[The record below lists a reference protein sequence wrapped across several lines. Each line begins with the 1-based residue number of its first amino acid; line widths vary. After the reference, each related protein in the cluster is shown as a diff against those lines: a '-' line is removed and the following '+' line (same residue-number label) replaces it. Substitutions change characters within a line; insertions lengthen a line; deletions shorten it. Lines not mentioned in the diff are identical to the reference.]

1 MRIILVIL
9 QKEFIQ
15 VFRNKGMLPIIFAMP
30 IVQLLVLAYAVTF
43 EIKNI
48 NLDVVNQDNSPVSR
62 ELIRKFQGSSFFTI
76 RNFYAD
82 YDQASSDLKSG
93 KAHQVL
99 IIPQHFERDLYREN
113 KAKLQL
119 VTNAIDGSAAALM
132 NAYGLFIIHDYN
144 KALIVEKMGDDYFT
158 EPINVSYS
166 YWFNA
171 DLNYTTYMVPGILV
185 LLVTMIGIFLSGMNV
200 VREKEI
206 GTIEQINV
214 SPIKKYQFITG
225 KLLPFW
231 FIALFELAFGLL
243 LARIIFHIPILG
255 SVWLIFGVA
264 AVYLLAV
271 MGIGLFLA
279 TVSNTQQQSMFLSWF
294 FMVIFIL
301 MSGLF
306 TPVENMPMW
315 AQYLNTINPI
325 AYFIRIMRMIML
337 KGSVFQDIMVPFA
350 AITVYAIG
358 MLTLAVWRYRKVS

>member
-1 MRIILVIL
+1 MRTILVIL
-9 QKEFIQ
+9 RKEFIQ
-15 VFRNKGMLPIIFAMP
+15 VFRNRSMVPIIFAMP
-30 IVQLLVLAYAVTF
+30 MVQLLVLAFAVTF

-62 ELIRKFQGSSFFTI
+62 ELISKFQGSSFFTI
-76 RNFYAD
+76 KNFYAD
-82 YDQASSDLKSG
+82 YDQASADLKSG

-99 IIPQHFERDLYREN
+99 IIPPHFERDLYREN

-119 VTNAIDGSAAALM
+119 ITNAIDGSAAALM
-132 NAYGLFIIHDYN
+132 NAYGLSIIRDYN
-144 KALIVEKMGDDYFT
+144 KELIVEKTGDNLFT
-158 EPINVSYS
+158 DPISISYS
-166 YWFNA
+166 YWFNPE
-171 DLNYTTYMVPGILV
+171 LNYTTYMVPGILV

-231 FIALFELAFGLL
+231 FIALFELAFGLV

-264 AVYLLAV
+264 AVYLLVV
-271 MGIGLFLA
+271 MGIGLFVA

-306 TPVENMPMW
+306 TPVENMPGW
-315 AQYLNTINPI
+315 AQNLNIINPI

-337 KGSVFQDIMVPFA
+337 KGSDFQDILAPFA
-350 AITVYAIG
+350 TISVYAVT
-358 MLTLAVWRYRKVS
+358 MLSLAVWRYKKVA

>member
-1 MRIILVIL
+1 MRTILVIL
-9 QKEFIQ
+9 RKEFIQ
-15 VFRNKGMLPIIFAMP
+15 VFRNKSMLPIIFALPM
-30 IVQLLVLAYAVTF
+30 IQLLVLAFAVTF

-62 ELIRKFQGSSFFTI
+62 ELISKFQGSPFFTI
-76 RNFYAD
+76 KNFYVG
-82 YDQASSDLKSG
+82 YDQASADLQSG
-93 KAHQVL
+93 KAHQIL
-99 IIPQHFERDLYREN
+99 IIPQHFERDLYKEN

-119 VTNAIDGSAAALM
+119 ITNAIDGSAAALM
-132 NAYGLFIIHDYN
+132 NAYGLSIIRDYN
-144 KALIVEKMGDDYFT
+144 KQLIAEKKGDDFFAD
-158 EPINVSYS
+158 PITISYS
-166 YWFNA
+166 YWFNPE
-171 DLNYTTYMVPGILV
+171 LNYTTYMVPGILV

-200 VREKEI
+200 VREKEF

-231 FIALFELAFGLL
+231 FIALFELALGLV
-243 LARIIFHIPILG
+243 LARIIFHIPLLG
-255 SVWLIFGVA
+255 SIWLIFGVA

-306 TPVENMPMW
+306 TPVENMPKW
-315 AQYLNTINPI
+315 AQDLNIINPI
-325 AYFIRIMRMIML
+325 GYFIRIMRMIML
-337 KGSVFQDIMVPFA
+337 KGSGFGDVLMPFA
-350 AITVYAIG
+350 AIAVYAVS
-358 MLTLAVWRYRKVS
+358 MLSLAVWRYRKVS

>member
-1 MRIILVIL
+1 MRTILVIL
-9 QKEFIQ
+9 RKEFIQ
-15 VFRNKGMLPIIFAMP
+15 VFRNKGMLPIIFALP
-30 IVQLLVLAYAVTF
+30 IIQLLVLAFAVTF

-48 NLDVVNQDNSPVSR
+48 NLVVVDQDNSPVSR
-62 ELIRKFQGSSFFTI
+62 ELISKFQGSPFFTV
-76 RNFYAD
+76 RNFYVS
-82 YDQASSDLKSG
+82 YDQASADLKSG

-99 IIPQHFERDLYREN
+99 IIPQHFERSLYKEN

-119 VTNAIDGSAAALM
+119 ITNAIDGSAAALM
-132 NAYGLFIIHDYN
+132 NAYGLSIIRDYN
-144 KALIVEKMGDDYFT
+144 KDLLVEKMGDDFLVD
-158 EPINVSYS
+158 PITISYS
-166 YWFNA
+166 YWFNPE
-171 DLNYTTYMVPGILV
+171 LNYITYMVPGILV

-243 LARIIFHIPILG
+243 LARIIFHIPLLG
-255 SVWLIFGVA
+255 NVWLIFGVA

-306 TPVENMPMW
+306 TPVENMPVW
-315 AQYLNTINPI
+315 AQNLNTINPI

-337 KGSVFQDIMVPFA
+337 KGSGFQDVMEPFA
-350 AITVYAIG
+350 AIAVYAIS
-358 MLTLAVWRYRKVS
+358 MLSLAVWRYRKVS

>member
-1 MRIILVIL
+1 MRIILIIL
-9 QKEFIQ
+9 RKEFIQ
-15 VFRNKGMLPIIFAMP
+15 VFRNKAMLPIIFVIP
-30 IVQLLVLAYAVTF
+30 IVQLLILAYAVTF

-48 NLDVVNQDNSPVSR
+48 NLDIVDQDNSPVSR
-62 ELIRKFQGSSFFTI
+62 ELISKFSGSTFFTI
-76 RNFYAD
+76 HNYYID
-82 YDQASSDLKSG
+82 YNEATTDFKRG

-99 IIPQHFERDLYREN
+99 VIPPHFERDLYKEN

-132 NAYGLFIIHDYN
+132 NAYGISIILDYN
-144 KALIVEKMGDDYFT
+144 KDLLLEKFGNEFLT
-158 EPINVSYS
+158 NPINVSYS
-166 YWFNA
+166 YWFNPE
-171 DLNYTTYMVPGILV
+171 LNYITYMVPGILV

-214 SPIKKYQFITG
+214 SPIKKYQFIIG

-243 LARIIFHIPILG
+243 CARIVFNIPILG
-255 SVWLIFGVA
+255 SVGLIFGVA
-264 AVYLLAV
+264 SVYLLAV

-306 TPVENMPMW
+306 TPVENMPVW
-315 AQYLNTINPI
+315 AQHLNTINPI

-337 KGSVFQDIMVPFA
+337 KGSVFQDILKPFA
-350 AITVYAIG
+350 AITVYAAI
-358 MLTLAVWRYRKVS
+358 MLSLAVWRYKKVS

>member
-1 MRIILVIL
+1 MRTILIILR
-9 QKEFIQ
+9 KEFIQ
-15 VFRNKGMLPIIFAMP
+15 VFRNKSMLPVIFVLP
-30 IVQLLVLAYAVTF
+30 VVQLLVLAFAVTF

-48 NLDVVNQDNSPVSR
+48 NLDIVDQDNSPVSR
-62 ELIRKFQGSSFFTI
+62 ELISKFSGSTFFTI
-76 RNFYAD
+76 KNYYPD
-82 YDQASSDLKSG
+82 YRQASTDLKRG
-93 KAHQVL
+93 RVHQVL
-99 IIPQHFERDLYREN
+99 IIPKHFERNLFKED
-113 KAKLQL
+113 KSQLQL

-132 NAYGLFIIHDYN
+132 NAYGLSIIRDYN
-144 KALIVEKMGDDYFT
+144 KDLLLRTYGNEFLSDPV
-158 EPINVSYS
+158 NVSYS
-166 YWFNA
+166 YWFNPE
-171 DLNYTTYMVPGILV
+171 LNYTTYMVPGILV

-214 SPIKKYQFITG
+214 SPIKKYQFIIG

-243 LARIIFHIPILG
+243 FARIMFNIPILG
-255 SVWLIFGVA
+255 NLWLIFAVA
-264 AVYLLAV
+264 SVYLLAV

-306 TPVENMPMW
+306 TPVENMPAW
-315 AQYLNTINPI
+315 AQQLNTINPI

-337 KGSVFQDIMVPFA
+337 KGSGLQDVAKPFMSIA
-350 AITVYAIG
+350 VYAVS
-358 MLTLAVWRYRKVS
+358 MLGLAVWRYRKVS

>member
-1 MRIILVIL
+1 MRIILIIL
-9 QKEFIQ
+9 RKEFIQ
-15 VFRNKGMLPIIFAMP
+15 VFRNKSMLPVIFAIP
-30 IVQLLVLAYAVTF
+30 IVQLLILAYAVTF

-48 NLDVVNQDNSPVSR
+48 NLDIVDQDNSPVSR
-62 ELIRKFQGSSFFTI
+62 ELISKFSGSTFFTI
-76 RNFYAD
+76 HNY
-82 YDQASSDLKSG
+82 YTGYEQASVDLKRG
-93 KAHQVL
+93 KANQVL
-99 IIPQHFERDLYREN
+99 VVPQHFERDLYKEN
-113 KAKLQL
+113 KAQLQL

-132 NAYGLFIIHDYN
+132 NAYGLSIIRDYN
-144 KALIVEKMGDDYFT
+144 KDLLIEKFGNEFLTD
-158 EPINVSYS
+158 PISITYS
-166 YWFNA
+166 YWFNPE
-171 DLNYTTYMVPGILV
+171 LNYITYMVPGILV

-214 SPIKKYQFITG
+214 SPIKKYQFIIG

-243 LARIIFHIPILG
+243 FARIVFNIPILG
-255 SVWLIFGVA
+255 SLWLIFAVA
-264 AVYLLAV
+264 SIYLLAV

-306 TPVENMPMW
+306 TPVENMPVW
-315 AQYLNTINPI
+315 AQHLNTVNPI

-337 KGSVFQDIMVPFA
+337 KGSGFQDVMEPFA
-350 AITVYAIG
+350 AIGVYAVS
-358 MLTLAVWRYRKVS
+358 MLSLAVWRYRKVS

>member
-1 MRIILVIL
+1 MRTILVIL
-9 QKEFIQ
+9 RKEFIQ
-15 VFRNKGMLPIIFAMP
+15 VFRNKGMLPIIFVLPM
-30 IVQLLVLAYAVTF
+30 VQLLVLAFAVTF

-62 ELIRKFQGSSFFTI
+62 ELISKFQGSPFFTMN
-76 RNFYAD
+76 NFYAG
-82 YDQASSDLKSG
+82 YDQASVDLKSG

-99 IIPQHFERDLYREN
+99 IIPQHFERDLFKEN

-119 VTNAIDGSAAALM
+119 ITNAIDGSAAALM
-132 NAYGLFIIHDYN
+132 NAYGLSIIREYN
-144 KALIVEKMGDDYFT
+144 KDLVVETMGDAFLT
-158 EPINVSYS
+158 EPVAISYS
-166 YWFNA
+166 YWFNPE
-171 DLNYTTYMVPGILV
+171 LNYTTYMVPGILV
-185 LLVTMIGIFLSGMNV
+185 LLVTIIGIFLSGMNV

-243 LARIIFHIPILG
+243 LAHLIFHIPILG
-255 SVWLIFGVA
+255 SLWLIFGVA

-271 MGIGLFLA
+271 MGIGLFIA
-279 TVSNTQQQSMFLSWF
+279 TLSNTQQQSMFLSWF

-306 TPVENMPMW
+306 TPVENMPQW
-315 AQYLNTINPI
+315 AQNLNIINPI

-337 KGSVFQDIMVPFA
+337 KGSGFHDVMVPFT
-350 AITVYAIG
+350 AIGIYAIS

>member
-1 MRIILVIL
+1 MRTILVIL
-9 QKEFIQ
+9 RKEFIQ
-15 VFRNKGMLPIIFAMP
+15 VFRNRGMLPIIFVLPM
-30 IVQLLVLAYAVTF
+30 VQLLILAFAVTF

-62 ELIRKFQGSSFFTI
+62 ELISKFQGSPFFTI
-76 RNFYAD
+76 KNFYAG
-82 YDQASSDLKSG
+82 YDQASADLKRG

-99 IIPQHFERDLYREN
+99 IIPQHFERDLFREN

-119 VTNAIDGSAAALM
+119 ITNAIDGSAAALM
-132 NAYGLFIIHDYN
+132 NAYGLSIIREYN
-144 KALIVEKMGDDYFT
+144 KDLVVETLGDAFLT
-158 EPINVSYS
+158 EPVIISYS
-166 YWFNA
+166 FWFNPE
-171 DLNYTTYMVPGILV
+171 LNYTTYMVPGILV
-185 LLVTMIGIFLSGMNV
+185 LLVTIIGIFLSGMNV

-231 FIALFELAFGLL
+231 FIALCELAFGLL
-243 LARIIFHIPILG
+243 LARLIFHIPILG
-255 SVWLIFGVA
+255 SLWLIFGVA

-271 MGIGLFLA
+271 MGIGLFIA
-279 TVSNTQQQSMFLSWF
+279 TLSNTQQQSMFLSWF

-306 TPVENMPMW
+306 TPVENMPQW
-315 AQYLNTINPI
+315 AQNINIINPI

-337 KGSVFQDIMVPFA
+337 KGSGFRDVLVPFT
-350 AITVYAIG
+350 AIGVYAIS
-358 MLTLAVWRYRKVS
+358 MLTLAIWRYRKVS